1 MVFSLIDMSAP
12 PPGLDCVV
20 EGFCSMYPVGRTL
33 ETIYSENGKK
43 GQFMNNF
50 TPSSLFQTN
59 PGEASILNDAKED
72 MF

>member
-1 MVFSLIDMSAP
+1 MEKRIDRILQKPIKLFLLKKSSKEKYTMR
-12 PPGLDCVV
+12 
-20 EGFCSMYPVGRTL
+20 M
-33 ETIYSENGKK
+33 GKK

-59 PGEASILNDAKED
+59 PGEASSLNDAKED